1 LTFAF
6 LFAVPDVREK
16 LALIMEKIEKVNI
29 NDIILDPKNPRIPY
43 SLRSED
49 DENNEDKLLN
59 YLIRSAS
66 LVELIMS
73 IGEKGFFA
81 GEPLLLVNGNTEGK
95 YVVVEGNRRAS
106 ALKLLQD
113 PSRAQYSIHSIEEAV
128 GQSGHRPLEVS
139 AIIFNDR
146 RDISQYLGYRH
157 ITGVK
162 NWKALEKAR
171 YMHSLHE
178 ELKNDGVDEA
188 KIYIN
193 IAKSIGSKRAYVKRI
208 LEAFDLYMFIENK
221 DFFNIPRLSD
231 ETLHFVNLSDSLNKP
246 NIKKFILK
254 DVESNTPN
262 EEHFKEWAEWLFQK
276 TSENTTRMKGTSSD
290 LKILNQV
297 LDNNYARQMFR
308 NGTVSLKEAELLS
321 ENSEKILDEEL
332 NICLHKLHNV
342 DRVISRV
349 TDFKLVPNFDNVIL
363 DIRQVAKK
371 ISDYKQHKQQ
381 KLTDN
386 DL

>member
-1 LTFAF
+1 
-6 LFAVPDVREK
+6 
-16 LALIMEKIEKVNI
+16 MEKIEKVNI